1 MALAMS
7 SMVTSLR
14 NTRLQ
19 AASYDRLRVRNDEN
33 LSVSPT
39 SNERNNLTGLTLREI
54 LADDQ
59 ANINDLLAK
68 KKDTVEAWSKTK
80 GGLLGLDVM
89 LADMRDL
96 VKKVA
101 AGGMSNV
108 KAAENQSL
116 FEAIMAGINSLLTG
130 TEHKGEQ
137 LMISADALVSVD
149 MSALASALTAAQAN
163 VDPNRAA
170 ALLGGEF
177 GGDESSGT
185 TATSE
190 ASAGASSGPSEPTTA
205 KLAAYTQKD
214 AE

>member
-7 SMVTSLR
+7 SMVTSLH

-19 AASYDRLRVRNDEN
+19 AASYDWLRVRNDES
-33 LSVSPT
+33 LPVSPR
-39 SNERNNLTGLTLREI
+39 SNGSNNLIGLTLQEI
-54 LADDQ
+54 LANDQ
-59 ANINDLLAK
+59 ANINALLEK
-68 KKDTVEAWSKTK
+68 KKDTVAAWSKTE
-80 GGLLGLDVM
+80 GGLLSLDVM

-96 VKKVA
+96 AKKVA

-108 KAAENQSL
+108 KAAHNQSL
-116 FEAIMAGINSLLTG
+116 FEAIMAGINSLLAG

-149 MSALASALTAAQAN
+149 MSAWASALTAAQAN
-163 VDPNRAA
+163 VDPNRAV
-170 ALLGGEF
+170 ALLGGEL
-177 GGDESSGT
+177 GGDGSSGT

-190 ASAGASSGPSEPTTA
+190 ASAGASFGPSEPTTA